1 MVDMVY
7 YLSVF
12 IPLVALVLFPY
23 FQLLFLAL
31 HTDAVLKGLE
41 MIAPAAI
48 LNAYVSRILE

>member
-1 MVDMVY
+1 MVDMVK
-7 YLSVF
+7 YLPVF
-12 IPLVALVLFPY
+12 IPQLALVLFPY

-41 MIAPAAI
+41 TIAPAAV